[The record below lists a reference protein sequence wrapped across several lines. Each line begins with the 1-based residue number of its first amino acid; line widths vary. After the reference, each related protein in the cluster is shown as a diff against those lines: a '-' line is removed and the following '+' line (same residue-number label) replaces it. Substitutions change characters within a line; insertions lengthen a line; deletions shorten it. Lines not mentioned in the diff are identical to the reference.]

1 MRTDNRSLVL
11 ATLGGLCTAMAC
23 TLITDV
29 DRQKITTPTG
39 NEGGQGASGGTAGTG
54 GKGGGAGSS
63 GSSGA
68 GQGGEAGEGATG
80 GTGNAGSGNG
90 GTGNAGSGNGG
101 TGNAGTGNAGSGG
114 TAGTDEPGGAGGESG
129 APAQCGNGT
138 TEAGEACDDGNVA
151 SCGTCAADCS
161 AVRVIP
167 TDADASLTIGA
178 GTNIADG
185 DTITINDGSD
195 TAVFEFECD
204 PLSDCP
210 NATNGVGSG
219 NVPVLFNATN
229 FDGVDDAIEYRD
241 LLIAAIDGS
250 SLTTDAEAAGL
261 TPVVA
266 LTGVETLSD
275 TVGAPTFVAAVRCRT
290 NRTCAGDSVCLS
302 NSCTAGSC
310 D

>member
-29 DRQKITTPTG
+29 DRQKIKPPTG
-39 NEGGQGASGGTAGTG
+39 NEGGQGASSGTAGTG
-54 GKGGGAGSS
+54 GKAGSGGAGGNTA
-63 GSSGA
+63 GSA
-68 GQGGEAGEGATG
+68 GTTQGGEAGETAVG
-80 GTGNAGSGNG
+80 GTGNAGSGG
-90 GTGNAGSGNGG
+90 AGSG
-101 TGNAGTGNAGSGG
+101 GTGNAGSGG
-114 TAGTDEPGGAGGESG
+114 TGNAGSGGQAGMDVAGAGGEAG

-138 TEAGEACDDGNVA
+138 MEAGEACDDGNVS
-151 SCGTCAADCS
+151 SCGTCTADCS

-167 TDADASLTIGA
+167 TGADASLTVGV

-185 DTITINDGSD
+185 DTITINDG
-195 TAVFEFECD
+195 TNTVVFEFECD
-204 PLSDCP
+204 PLGDCP
-210 NATNGVGSG
+210 GATDGVNSG
-219 NVPVLFNATN
+219 NVAMLFNGTN
-229 FDGVDDAIEYRD
+229 FDGVNDPVEYRD
-241 LLIAAIDGS
+241 LLIAAINASD
-250 SLTTDAEAAGL
+250 LTTVADNDG
-261 TPVVA
+261 TNPVVT

-275 TVGAPTFVAAVRCRT
+275 TVGAPTFVPAVRCRT